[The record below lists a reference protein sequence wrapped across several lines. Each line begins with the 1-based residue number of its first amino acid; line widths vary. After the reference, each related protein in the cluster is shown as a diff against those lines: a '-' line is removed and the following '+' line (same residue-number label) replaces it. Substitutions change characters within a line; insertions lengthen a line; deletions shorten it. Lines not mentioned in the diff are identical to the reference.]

1 MKERMKKFV
10 GNHAKG
16 IVLVSAGVG
25 AVIGIMATSKYV
37 DGRRFVSADHWMLA
51 DGTEMILVHTK
62 NNRSVQF
69 TKPLQAA

>member
-25 AVIGIMATSKYV
+25 AVIGVMATSKYV
-37 DGRRFVSADHWMLA
+37 DGRRLVSADHYMLA
-51 DGTEMILVHTK
+51 NGAEMILVHAK
-62 NNRSVQF
+62 NNKSVSF
-69 TKPLQAA
+69 TKPAEAA